1 MNDKTK
7 RAKKIIMFNSK
18 KKKKKIDKIYY
29 KLSAEDCKL
38 IRQELKKEYPY
49 FDLIKWMNNNK

>member
-7 RAKKIIMFNSK
+7 RALEIIMLNSGK
-18 KKKKKIDKIYY
+18 NFKKIDKIYY

-38 IRQELKKEYPY
+38 IRQELKKEYSY